1 MTDDKAHSR
10 PAGDRRSGMELG
22 TLFGITVVLD
32 WSLLIIAFLVAAAVA
47 LGPMAQWHEDWSTGL
62 RWLVGAGAA
71 VLLFASILVH
81 EFSHALMA
89 RYFGTPVQRIT
100 LFIFGGMAHMEEEA
114 RHWRAELLIAL
125 VGPVTS
131 LVLGFL
137 FLSASGLLFA
147 PEQLLGN
154 DPEQILGSLGPLASL
169 LLWAGNINIILAV
182 FNMVPAYPLDGG
194 RVLAGLLWGFTGDKT
209 LATRWSANGGRLFGS
224 LLMALGI
231 AMILGIEIPF
241 FGTGFVGGLWLVFI
255 GWFLSRAALLSYQS
269 EAARVSLAKVRVG
282 DIMRREFD
290 ILTPAL
296 GLDEVVEQHLL
307 ARGTR
312 AWPVLEN
319 ERLLGLLTFDD
330 LRRVGREQ
338 WSSTQV
344 RDIMVESAG
353 LVTLGPDQAGFQALS
368 ALSKHAINQ
377 MPVLDNGRL
386 VGMVHRQDI
395 LRWLELYGRNQL
407 AA

>member
-1 MTDDKAHSR
+1 
-10 PAGDRRSGMELG
+10 MELG
-22 TLFGITVVLD
+22 ALFGITVVLD

-344 RDIMVESAG
+344 RDIMVESAA

>member
-1 MTDDKAHSR
+1 MGNEMQQRR
-10 PAGDRRSGMELG
+10 PAGDRRSGIELG

-89 RYFGTPVQRIT
+89 RRFGTPVQRIT

-137 FLSASGLLFA
+137 LLSASGLLFD

-194 RVLAGLLWGFTGDKT
+194 RVLCGLLWGFTGDKA
-209 LATRWSANGGRLFGS
+209 LATRWSAFGGRLFGS

-231 AMILGIEIPF
+231 AMVLGIQIPF

-269 EAARVSLAKVRVG
+269 EAARGALAKVRVG

-290 ILTPAL
+290 TLAPAL

-338 WSSTQV
+338 WPSTQV
-344 RDIMVESAG
+344 REIMVDSAA
-353 LVTLGPDQAGFQALS
+353 LVTIGPDEAGFQALA
-368 ALSKHAINQ
+368 ALSQHAINQ

-386 VGMVHRQDI
+386 VGMVHREDI
-395 LRWLELYGRNQL
+395 LRWLELYGRQQL

>member
-10 PAGDRRSGMELG
+10 SAGDRRSGMELG
-22 TLFGITVVLD
+22 ALFGITVVLD

-147 PEQLLGN
+147 SEQLLGN

-344 RDIMVESAG
+344 RDIMVESAA